1 MLRCV
6 LDDERWLRL
15 LEEADAEELYAV
27 VDANRAYLAR
37 WMPWAQDDTLEA
49 ARDFIR
55 LTRRQ
60 LADNEGF
67 SLGIIEAG
75 AIVGSIGF
83 HRVDWRDRTTGIGYW
98 LAEHAQ
104 GRGTVTLAVT
114 ALLDHAFGTWD
125 LNRVEIS
132 AGVGNTR
139 SRAIPERLGFVQEG
153 VLRQAERVGDHYVDL
168 AVYAMLASDWERRRE
183 GEYCRS
189 GAVSKGAGQTFV

>member
-37 WMPWAQDDTLEA
+37 WMPWAQDNTLEA

-83 HRVDWRDRTTGIGYW
+83 HRVDWRDRSTGIGYW

-153 VLRQAERVGDHYVDL
+153 VLRQAERVGDRYVDL
-168 AVYAMLASDWERRRE
+168 AVYAMLASDWERRADQ
-183 GEYCRS
+183 S
-189 GAVSKGAGQTFV
+189 STS